1 MYHKKTV
8 AKVTRMNYAG
18 LVNSLNVDTIISPK
32 SAIAAQIIRYVRA
45 KVNKDDDSSVK
56 TLYKIIKQTKVR
68 NELLIIPMNMQ

>member
-32 SAIAAQIIRYVRA
+32 SAIAAQIVRYVRA

-56 TLYKIIKQTKVR
+56 TLYKIVNGEIEASEFVVTNK
-68 NELLIIPMNMQ
+68 ISF